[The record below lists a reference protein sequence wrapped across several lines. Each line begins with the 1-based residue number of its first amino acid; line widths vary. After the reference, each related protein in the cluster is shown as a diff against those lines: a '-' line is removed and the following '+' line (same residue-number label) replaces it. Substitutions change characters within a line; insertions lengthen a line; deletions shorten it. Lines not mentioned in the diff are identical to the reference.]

1 MTHTPYRIGFW
12 MDPIEDIRPYKD
24 TSFALMLAAQALGW
38 DVYYLPKTGL
48 SIEQG
53 EPMGVMA
60 RAQVQDTL
68 IDFVHLEA
76 FIRQPLD
83 QLDCIMI
90 RTDPPFDG
98 EYLYATQILERACS
112 RGVRVIN
119 RPGALRDFNEKL
131 FATEFPD
138 LMPTTLVSASHA
150 EIRAFQTEVGEIIL
164 KPLDGMGGAG
174 IFRIGRDGMNLGTV
188 LETLGGSE
196 ERLIMAQAYRAEIS
210 EGDRRVL
217 VLHGVPHSHALARI
231 PMQGETRGNLAAG
244 GRGVAQPLTERER
257 EIATTVA
264 PRLIA
269 QGLLFVGLDVIGGHL
284 TEINVTS
291 PTCVREIDAQ
301 TGSHIAYEF
310 LKKLVDE

>member
-1 MTHTPYRIGFW
+1 MTNTPYRIGFW
-12 MDPIEDIRPYKD
+12 MDPIEEIRPYKD

-38 DVYYLPKTGL
+38 DIYYLPKTGL
-48 SIEQG
+48 SIDQG

-60 RAQVQDTL
+60 KARVQDTK
-68 IDFVHLEA
+68 IDFVSLEA
-76 FIRQPLD
+76 LTRQPLD

-98 EYLYATQILERACS
+98 EYLYATQILDRACS

-150 EIRAFQTEVGEIIL
+150 ELRAFQKDVGEIIL

-174 IFRIGRDGMNLGTV
+174 IFRIGPDGMNLGTV
-188 LETLGGSE
+188 LETLGGLE
-196 ERLIMAQAYRAEIS
+196 QRLIMAQAYRPEIA
-210 EGDRRVL
+210 EGDKRVL
-217 VLHGVPHSHALARI
+217 VPHGVPHSHALARI

-264 PRLIA
+264 PRLVA
-269 QGLLFVGLDVIGGHL
+269 QGLVFVGLDVIGGYL

-301 TGSHIAYEF
+301 TGSDIAYEF